1 MQIGLLPLL
10 VVAVVVAVAVVA
22 LIALVR
28 DAECLAD
35 SVDVMKKRK
44 RKGVVSVRETQASP

>member
-10 VVAVVVAVAVVA
+10 VAVAVVVVAVVA

-35 SVDVMKKRK
+35 NADVPKRM
-44 RKGVVSVRETQASP
+44 RGVVSVRETQASP